1 MVWITEIG
9 GNIMKGI
16 DISIFQGH
24 IDFKKVKATGV
35 EVVIIKATQGTGYT
49 NAMLAEHYKGAKA
62 NGLKIGFYH
71 YLTKDNPIVQAR
83 QFLEVTN
90 GLIAD
95 CKYIMD
101 VEGEWTIRQA
111 SEATRSFADYL
122 IHQKKEVAIYTGDY
136 FYRDNLNSTVKDLPV
151 WIANYSSNIM
161 AKNNIGV
168 QYSETGTVNG
178 IIGHVDLDTFNA
190 GILLTPKV
198 AAKPTLKIGTVTAT
212 TLNVREDAGTGFKVI
227 GQLHKGDKVTIA
239 KAIGPNWYSIYFG
252 NHGGYVS
259 SEFIK

>member
-1 MVWITEIG
+1 
-9 GNIMKGI
+9 MKGI
-16 DISIFQGH
+16 DVSIFQGH

-71 YLTKDNPIVQAR
+71 YLTKDNPTTQAK
-83 QFLEVTN
+83 QFLNIIN

-95 CKYIMD
+95 CKYIID
-101 VEGEWTIRQA
+101 VEGDWTIAAA
-111 SEATRSFADYL
+111 SKATREFANYL
-122 IHQKKEVAIYTGDY
+122 ISKGKEPCIYTGDY

-151 WIANYSSNIM
+151 WVANYGGNIM
-161 AKNNIGV
+161 AKKYIGL
-168 QYSETGTVNG
+168 QYSEKGVVNG
-178 IIGHVDLDTFNA
+178 IIGHVDLDTFND

-198 AAKPTLKIGTVTAT
+198 VPKSTLKIGTVTAT
-212 TLNVREDAGTGFKVI
+212 TLNVRADAGTGFKVI
-227 GQLHKGDKVTIA
+227 GQLKKGDKVTIA

-252 NHGGYVS
+252 DHGGYVS
-259 SEFIK
+259 SEYIK